1 MESIMK
7 HHLSEGAV
15 RKLTKPGRYAVGHG
29 AYLQISEWGTKAWV
43 FRYIRNGKAR
53 HVGMGSAKYVKLAE
67 AREQAFEY
75 RRLLAR
81 GGDPLEQ
88 KRGTKREQ
96 RLAEARAKS
105 FRDCALEFIA
115 AHEDGWRGN
124 SSRRQWID
132 SLTRHVFPKLGDIPV
147 ADIDVASVLSV
158 LDPIAR
164 EIPETAARIRNRI
177 AAVLDWAAA
186 RDLRPH
192 ENPARRQN
200 LLPKRKKVMA
210 VRHFPAMPYPVLPAF
225 MVELRQRPDMTAR
238 ALELAILTASRPGEC
253 LGMRWGEVDL
263 GAALWTVPGE
273 RMKSGRPHR
282 VPLSHRAVE
291 LLATLPREGEF
302 VFLGR
307 RTGAKPHPMVLVTLL
322 RRMGHTVTA
331 HGFRASFKT
340 WASERTNYPREL
352 IEAALAHVIGDA
364 AEQAYSRGDML
375 ARRRQLM
382 EAWSEFCSRPAA
394 EAEIVPI
401 RKVEAPA

>member
-1 MESIMK
+1 
-7 HHLSEGAV
+7 
-15 RKLTKPGRYAVGHG
+15 
-29 AYLQISEWGTKAWV
+29 
-43 FRYIRNGKAR
+43 
-53 HVGMGSAKYVKLAE
+53 
-67 AREQAFEY
+67 
-75 RRLLAR
+75 
-81 GGDPLEQ
+81 
-88 KRGTKREQ
+88 
-96 RLAEARAKS
+96 
-105 FRDCALEFIA
+105 
-115 AHEDGWRGN
+115 
-124 SSRRQWID
+124 
-132 SLTRHVFPKLGDIPV
+132 
-147 ADIDVASVLSV
+147 
-158 LDPIAR
+158 
-164 EIPETAARIRNRI
+164 
-177 AAVLDWAAA
+177 
-186 RDLRPH
+186 
-192 ENPARRQN
+192 
-200 LLPKRKKVMA
+200 MA

-263 GAALWTVPGE
+263 GAALWTVPGA

-401 RKVEAPA
+401 RKVEAPT